1 MKTISFFSYKGGS
14 GRTSLAYNNIPLIAQ
29 NLHASPTHPLVVMD
43 MDIDSAGL
51 SFLYRNKI
59 KDCRLFVQNIYS
71 NIPGILDDRT
81 TIPEI
86 GDHPF
91 FKALIPIGDLYG
103 MDEKSILFMPANTE
117 NSTNIELDTYNLKS
131 NPLKLIIENIYEEY
145 ECCGVIL
152 DCPTGKQMTATASL
166 KVSDIIVLVMRIT
179 AQFRNGTYSYLKWFD
194 SRYSDK
200 RLIIAPNAVPNDE
213 ITLENLPYDYEAVKY
228 NIQETIADILNEHGH
243 TNTADFTLLEN
254 GRFGVPEVVRFKF
267 KEDVLLLLQS
277 RRPDEEK
284 ALQIYRVLSDAIC
297 KG

>member
-59 KDCRLFVQNIYS
+59 KNCRLFVQNIYS

-145 ECCGVIL
+145 E
-152 DCPTGKQMTATASL
+152 
-166 KVSDIIVLVMRIT
+166 
-179 AQFRNGTYSYLKWFD
+179 
-194 SRYSDK
+194 
-200 RLIIAPNAVPNDE
+200 
-213 ITLENLPYDYEAVKY
+213 
-228 NIQETIADILNEHGH
+228 
-243 TNTADFTLLEN
+243 
-254 GRFGVPEVVRFKF
+254 
-267 KEDVLLLLQS
+267 
-277 RRPDEEK
+277 
-284 ALQIYRVLSDAIC
+284 
-297 KG
+297 